1 MSKEED
7 LSKPLSH
14 YYINSSHNTY
24 LLGGQLK
31 SKSCAEIY
39 RQTILGG
46 CRCVELDA
54 WDGEDVRLIESV
66 FINNICYVYI
76 LRTIYIY
83 ILVVLFYLAA
93 FFGSADAAHTL
104 AYCCRHFGMHAHV
117 HGL

>member
-1 MSKEED
+1 MDTVTHLLDTYETDQENKDAGLLSFQGFKHFLLSKEGNAINPIHMSTEVD
-7 LSKPLSH
+7 LSKPLSQ

-54 WDGEDVRLIESV
+54 WDGEDGEPIITHGESRA
-66 FINNICYVYI
+66 
-76 LRTIYIY
+76 L
-83 ILVVLFYLAA
+83 
-93 FFGSADAAHTL
+93 
-104 AYCCRHFGMHAHV
+104 
-117 HGL
+117 